1 MNVTN
6 GDNLADL
13 VSLKDR
19 FPLIK
24 TWVLAK
30 QVNLSP
36 IKNFGMAKNSSV
48 NNFQS
53 KLKLNLNPN

>member
-48 NNFQS
+48 NNFKAS
-53 KLKLNLNPN
+53 